1 MLIYPHD
8 KHHNNDKVLWQ
19 SNNAGKMFGLGTNS
33 GRFVSSDIFLCIHL
47 SECHTVT
54 KCTLHLPL
62 IALFIQWEISQNS
75 GSFFR
80 PFTIYHWKWVYTYPS
95 FLREKYIF
103 LLMVFFSGWIFF
115 RYFVSVLVISSLL
128 MFTFLDLNFF
138 SSSFAVIGFL
148 IKYRR
153 IASSVIPA
161 LQRNIWNWYQF
172 LSDFQKVTYI
182 NNLLEVT

>member
-8 KHHNNDKVLWQ
+8 KHHNNDKVHWQ

-47 SECHTVT
+47 SECHIVT

-75 GSFFR
+75 GPFFR
-80 PFTIYHWKWVYTYPS
+80 LFTIYHWKWVYTYPS

-161 LQRNIWNWYQF
+161 LQRNILNRYQF
-172 LSDFQKVTYI
+172 LSDFQKVNYM
-182 NNLLEVT
+182 NN

>member
-8 KHHNNDKVLWQ
+8 KHHNNDKVHWQ

-33 GRFVSSDIFLCIHL
+33 ERFVSIDIFIVYTSIRMSHSDEMHL
-47 SECHTVT
+47 TPSSDSTFYTMGDITEFW
-54 KCTLHLPL
+54 
-62 IALFIQWEISQNS
+62 A
-75 GSFFR
+75 FFR

-161 LQRNIWNWYQF
+161 LQRNILNRYQF
-172 LSDFQKVTYI
+172 LSDFQKVTYT
-182 NNLLEVT
+182 NN

>member
-62 IALFIQWEISQNS
+62 IALFIQWEISQFS
-75 GSFFR
+75 G
-80 PFTIYHWKWVYTYPS
+80 PFLDHLQSTTGNEFTPIHLFW
-95 FLREKYIF
+95 EKSTF
-103 LLMVFFSGWIFF
+103 SCWWFFSRAESSSGTL
-115 RYFVSVLVISSLL
+115 LVCLSSLPC
-128 MFTFLDLNFF
+128 
-138 SSSFAVIGFL
+138 SCS
-148 IKYRR
+148 
-153 IASSVIPA
+153 
-161 LQRNIWNWYQF
+161 
-172 LSDFQKVTYI
+172 LS
-182 NNLLEVT
+182 